1 MLQYVSSMASNAG
14 MEIDQMIGIL
24 AVGSETTRLSAETIG
39 NAWKSIL
46 TRMQQV
52 KAGVNVD
59 DMGEPLKIFGAL

>member
-1 MLQYVSSMASNAG
+1 MSKNAG

-59 DMGEPLKIFGAL
+59 DMGEPLEIFGAL

>member
-1 MLQYVSSMASNAG
+1 MKV
-14 MEIDQMIGIL
+14 IDW
-24 AVGSETTRLSAETIG
+24 G

-52 KAGVNVD
+52 KAGVDVD

>member
-59 DMGEPLKIFGAL
+59 DMGEPLEIFGAL

>member
-1 MLQYVSSMASNAG
+1 MLQYVSSMSKNAG

-59 DMGEPLKIFGAL
+59 DMGEPLEIFGAL

>member
-1 MLQYVSSMASNAG
+1 

-59 DMGEPLKIFGAL
+59 DMGEPLEIFGAL

>member
-52 KAGVNVD
+52 KAGVDVD
-59 DMGEPLKIFGAL
+59 NMGEPLEIFGAL